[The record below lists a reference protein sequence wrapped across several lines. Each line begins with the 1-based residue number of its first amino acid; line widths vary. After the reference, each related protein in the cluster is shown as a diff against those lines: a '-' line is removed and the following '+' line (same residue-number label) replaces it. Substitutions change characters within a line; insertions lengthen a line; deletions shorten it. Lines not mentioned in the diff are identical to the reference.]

1 MMDGI
6 CGMMGGMMK
15 CGGGMFLG
23 LLLVLVL
30 IIALVVAI
38 VVLVRRGAWPRS
50 PGPPA

>member
-1 MMDGI
+1 MDG
-6 CGMMGGMMK
+6 MME

-38 VVLVRRGAWPRS
+38 VVLVRRGAGPRS